1 MSDEKLKR
9 LSELTGLDPEV
20 IKELGAD
27 NLSDGNLEL
36 VKNLSDMYMSNQE
49 EFSNFLA
56 DSGIADILNN
66 IDQDNDIKN
75 KDNLAELKNNLQ
87 ELLANQD
94 IDLDL

>member
-1 MSDEKLKR
+1 
-9 LSELTGLDPEV
+9 
-20 IKELGAD
+20 
-27 NLSDGNLEL
+27 
-36 VKNLSDMYMSNQE
+36 MYMSNQE